1 MFSLETLVFDTKKL
15 NASLQSLS
23 VYTCI
28 YIYIYIL
35 TFLSMGIDLLAQ

>member
-1 MFSLETLVFDTKKL
+1 MFSIETLVFDTKKL

-28 YIYIYIL
+28 YIYIL